1 MSLSLCVKK
10 TMAIAAEPAKRLSTQ
25 LGLGGAPFGNL
36 FRAASDEAAVA
47 TIRHAL
53 LAGVGYFDTAP
64 HYGNGLSEH
73 RFGAALR
80 DVPRD
85 RYVLSTKVGRLLG
98 SDPNAPRKQHGYVDV
113 LPFVQR
119 YDYSHDG
126 TLRSLEDSLRRLGTA
141 RVDLA
146 YVHDMDVATHGADQ
160 PARFR
165 EAMNGALPALAGLK
179 TEGVLGG
186 YGIGVNDVQICC
198 DTLAAT
204 DVDIILL
211 AGRYTLADQSA
222 LSTLLPECRRRNVAV
237 VAGGPFNSGIL
248 ATGARPRDGSA
259 PYFNYAPA
267 PEPIV
272 ARVAAIESA
281 CVQHAVP
288 LQAAA
293 LQFPAAHPAVINVL
307 VGARSVAE
315 LDADLAYARFP
326 IPVEFWQ
333 TLRERGL
340 IDPAAPIPGES
351 TSAA

>member
-1 MSLSLCVKK
+1 M
-10 TMAIAAEPAKRLSTQ
+10 TIAAELTTKLRAR

-36 FRAASDEAAVA
+36 FRAASDEAAMA

-53 LAGVGYFDTAP
+53 AAGLVYFDTAP

-85 RYVLSTKVGRLLG
+85 SYVLSTKVGRLLRPD
-98 SDPNAPRKQHGYVDV
+98 SSAPRNQHGYVDV
-113 LPFVQR
+113 LPYVQR
-119 YDYSHDG
+119 HDYSHDG
-126 TLRSLEDSLRRLGTA
+126 TLRSLEDSLQRLGAA
-141 RVDLA
+141 RVDIA
-146 YVHDMDVATHGADQ
+146 YVHDLDVATHGADQ

-165 EAMNGALPALAGLK
+165 EAIDGAIPALARLK
-179 TEGVLGG
+179 TEGALGG
-186 YGIGVNDVQICC
+186 YGIGVNDVQVCC
-198 DTLAAT
+198 DTLAVA
-204 DVDIILL
+204 DVDVILL

-237 VAGGPFNSGIL
+237 VVGGPFNSGIL

-259 PYFNYAPA
+259 PYFNYAAA
-267 PEPIV
+267 PEAVI

-281 CVQHAVP
+281 CGQYAVP

-293 LQFPAAHPAVINVL
+293 LQFPAAHPAVVNVL
-307 VGARSVAE
+307 VGARSIVE
-315 LDADLAYARFP
+315 LEANLAHARLP
-326 IPVEFWQ
+326 IPIEFWQ

-351 TSAA
+351 TRAA

>member
-1 MSLSLCVKK
+1 M
-10 TMAIAAEPAKRLSTQ
+10 TIAAELTARLRSR

-36 FRAASDEAAVA
+36 FRATSDEAAAA

-53 LAGVGYFDTAP
+53 AAGVLYLDTAP

-73 RFGAALR
+73 RYGCALR

-85 RYVLSTKVGRLLG
+85 SYVLSTKVGRLL
-98 SDPNAPRKQHGYVDV
+98 SADSRAPRNQHGYVDV

-119 YDYSHDG
+119 YDYSRDG
-126 TLRSLEDSLRRLGTA
+126 TLRSLEDSLQRLGTA
-141 RVDLA
+141 RVDVT
-146 YVHDMDVATHGADQ
+146 YVHDIDVATHRADQ

-165 EAMNGALPALAGLK
+165 EAMNGAMPALARLK

-186 YGIGVNDVQICC
+186 YGIGVNDVQVCC

-211 AGRYTLADQSA
+211 AGRYTLADQGA
-222 LSTLLPECRRRNVAV
+222 LSTLLPECLRRNVAV
-237 VAGGPFNSGIL
+237 VVGGPFNSGIL

-267 PEPIV
+267 AEPII

-281 CVQHAVP
+281 CGQYAVP

-293 LQFPAAHPAVINVL
+293 LQFPAAHPAVVNVL
-307 VGARSVAE
+307 VGARSIAE
-315 LDADLAYARFP
+315 LDANLAYARFP
-326 IPVEFWQ
+326 IPIEFWK

-351 TSAA
+351 MGAA

>member
-1 MSLSLCVKK
+1 
-10 TMAIAAEPAKRLSTQ
+10 
-25 LGLGGAPFGNL
+25 
-36 FRAASDEAAVA
+36 
-47 TIRHAL
+47 
-53 LAGVGYFDTAP
+53 
-64 HYGNGLSEH
+64 LSER

-85 RYVLSTKVGRLLG
+85 RYVLSTKVGRIL
-98 SDPNAPRKQHGYVDV
+98 SPDANAPRDQHGYVDV

-126 TLRSLEDSLRRLGTA
+126 TLRTLEDSLQRLGIA
-141 RVDLA
+141 RVDIA
-146 YVHDMDVATHGADQ
+146 YVHDIDVATHGMDQ

-165 EAMNGALPALAGLK
+165 DAMNGAIPALARLRA
-179 TEGVLGG
+179 EGVLGG

-204 DVDIILL
+204 DVEIILL

-222 LSTLLPECRRRNVAV
+222 LATLLPECRRRNVAV

-267 PEPIV
+267 PAPII
-272 ARVAAIESA
+272 ARVTAIESA
-281 CVQHAVP
+281 CAEYAVP

-293 LQFPAAHPAVINVL
+293 LQFPAAHPAVVNVL
-307 VGARSVAE
+307 VGARSIAE
-315 LDADLAYARFP
+315 LDANLAYARFP

-333 TLRERGL
+333 TLRERRL
-340 IDPAAPIPGES
+340 IDPAAPIPGAS
-351 TSAA
+351 TGVS